1 MIETNGFLFRLGTT
15 SYIIPA
21 DILSNVRYLAGKVRD
36 VELVLFDVDDGMNN
50 LPSKEEIDE
59 LCRIGSDHDLTYTVH
74 LPLDLRLGDDGTA
87 GHVSIDKARRVI
99 DCTGRLDPWAYVL
112 HLDGKSVRHG
122 ASTGAMQHWREQAVR
137 SLEIVGEC
145 ARGVEKLAVENLEG
159 YPLDFYKPVLKQIAV
174 SRTVD
179 VGHLW
184 LEGHDAGAYL
194 HGALPRTRVIHI
206 HGIDGR
212 DHRSLA
218 NVSQEKLRGVLSELV
233 RTGYR
238 GVLTVEVFSEE
249 DFLASCAAIQA
260 AMKGEQV

>member
-1 MIETNGFLFRLGTT
+1 MIEMNGFPFRLGTT

-59 LCRIGSDHDLTYTVH
+59 LRRIGSDHDMTYTVH
-74 LPLDLRLGDDGTA
+74 LPLDLNLADDA
-87 GHVSIDKARRVI
+87 SIDKALKVI
-99 DCTGRLDPWAYVL
+99 DCTRRLDPWAYVL

-122 ASTGAMQHWREQAVR
+122 ASSEVMQHWREQAVR
-137 SLEIVGEC
+137 SLETVGEC
-145 ARGVEKLAVENLEG
+145 AGGLEKLAVENLEG
-159 YPLDFYKPVLKQIAV
+159 YPLDFYEPVLKRIAV

-194 HGALPRTRVIHI
+194 QEALPRTRVVHI

-212 DHRSLA
+212 DHKSLA
-218 NVSQEKLRGVLSELV
+218 TVSQEKLQAVLSQLI
-233 RTGYR
+233 RTGHR
-238 GVLTVEVFSEE
+238 GVLTIEVFSEE
-249 DFLASCAAIQA
+249 DFLTSSAAIQEA
-260 AMKGEQV
+260 LKGVQHDS